1 MQHSGEGSLLQ
12 RKLESTIQSTTAK
25 SNVVT
30 MLKRVVDAVLPQ
42 RQLAFAA

>member
-1 MQHSGEGSLLQ
+1 VSPCGES
-12 RKLESTIQSTTAK
+12 RKQTLKNTTAK